1 MNHIETESTLFTF
14 GLLGGMILMLELGR
28 RVGVRRRARITEG
41 GAAGIG
47 AVEAAIFALLGLM
60 IAFTFQ
66 DAAARFDVR
75 RALIVQE
82 ANNIGTAWLRID
94 LLPASGQPAMR
105 ELFRQ
110 YLDSRLETYR
120 KVPDMVAV
128 KAELAHTARLQNEIW
143 KVAMA
148 GLLPALNQMFDIVT
162 TRTMAAQAHPPVVVF
177 LMLGVMAF
185 AASFLAGHG
194 MSLSKTRSWV
204 HSLGFAGILAL
215 TVFVIMDMEYPRV
228 GLIRVDSF
236 DQVLVDL
243 RQSMK

>member
-1 MNHIETESTLFTF
+1 MNKTNHSPGKTKLRP
-14 GLLGGMILMLELGR
+14 LALGAL
-28 RVGVRRRARITEG
+28 A
-41 GAAGIG
+41 
-47 AVEAAIFALLGLM
+47 ALLCSCAATSVKKTWKAPDAQPPAGK
-60 IAFTFQ
+60 IAVLAI
-66 DAAARFDVR
+66 DERD
-75 RALIVQE
+75 
-82 ANNIGTAWLRID
+82 WLRID